1 MQIHRLRLVN
11 FRQHEDSE
19 LVLGAGLTGIVGANG
34 SGKSTLLEA
43 IAFAMYG
50 TPAARGTRE
59 SIRRRGAPPRS
70 PVRVELDFT
79 LGAHQFRVVRS
90 LSQAEL
96 FQDGDAAPIANSLG
110 AVTEKLSRLLGMT
123 RAEFFNTYFTGQ
135 KDLAVMAKA
144 TAPERAQFLARVL
157 GFERLRLA
165 QDRLRETRSEAR
177 ARLQALQAGLPDA
190 AELEAEERR
199 VAALA
204 SGAGEKEG
212 GAKAAVER
220 AAARLQEAAPRWD
233 AMQKLRTRLQS
244 LEADIRVAE
253 HQVTTAQE
261 RTRDLDRQIADALQA
276 QAQLAGLSEQL
287 APLAALRAEHETL
300 QQRYAAS
307 SHRAALH
314 AKLEAARANLAEL
327 DQRLA
332 ALPTPAQLEAARTA
346 AAEARA
352 GSVTIAGQAEERHT
366 AWVRDL
372 QDARTKLLALRDQY
386 KDLQEQL
393 DRITAA
399 GQDGACPT
407 CSRPLGADFEAVLAV
422 LGRQVEEV
430 KFNGNFYK
438 KRVAQLEAE
447 PADVRELERQRVAAE
462 AAAEAAAAE
471 VGRLESPLRDAA
483 AMREKRAQLVR
494 SIAELEAALKGAEG
508 SYDPERHEVVQQ
520 DLRALEQKALEA
532 ERYRA
537 LADRA
542 ARLAPELLAAE
553 QAVSAREEALTA
565 LRHQHQELG
574 FSEPAF
580 EEVRALVAAAEEE
593 RRKAE
598 LQVVEAQGAR
608 ATADEAARAASQR
621 RRERSAREEEIR
633 KVERRHLLLQE
644 LDRALT
650 DLRTDLNAT
659 LRPDLSELA
668 SGFLRDLTNGR
679 YSDLE
684 LDESY
689 LPTIVDEGEAKP
701 VISGGEE
708 DVANL
713 ALRLAISQM
722 IAERAG
728 QPLSLLIL
736 DEVFGS
742 LDEERRASVMDL
754 LRSLADRFPQV
765 ILITHIEAVREG
777 FDRLI
782 RVERD
787 PSRRVAVVHEEL
799 VEGGAAVVA
808 A

>member
-70 PVRVELDFT
+70 PVRVELDFA
-79 LGAHQFRVVRS
+79 LGAHEFRVVRS

-96 FQDGDAAPIANSLG
+96 FQDGDPAPIANSL
-110 AVTEKLSRLLGMT
+110 ATVTEKLSHLLGMT
-123 RAEFFNTYFTGQ
+123 RAEFFTTYFTGQ
-135 KDLAVMAKA
+135 KDLMVMAKMS
-144 TAPERAQFLARVL
+144 APERAQFLARVL
-157 GFERLRLA
+157 GFERLRIA
-165 QDRLRETRSEAR
+165 QERLKETRSELR
-177 ARLQALQAGLPDA
+177 ARLQALQAGLLDA
-190 AELEAEERR
+190 GTLDAEEQR

-204 SGAGEKEG
+204 AAAGERD
-212 GAKAAVER
+212 AKA
-220 AAARLQEAAPRWD
+220 QEAVRLAAIRLAEATPRWD
-233 AMQKLRTRLQS
+233 AMQQLRTRVQS
-244 LEADIRVAE
+244 LEGDIRVAE
-253 HQVTTAQE
+253 HQVTTSQE

-276 QAQLAGLSEQL
+276 QAHLGAIAEEL
-287 APLAALRAEHETL
+287 APLPALRAEHEAL
-300 QQRYAAS
+300 QQLYAAS
-307 SHRAALH
+307 SHRAGLH
-314 AKLEAARANLAEL
+314 AKLEAARAALADL

-332 ALPTPAQLEAARTA
+332 ALPTPEQLETARSGAAAARAAANA
-346 AAEARA
+346 AAE
-352 GSVTIAGQAEERHT
+352 QAEEKRT
-366 AWVRDL
+366 TWVRDL
-372 QDARTKLLALRDQY
+372 QDATTKRQALLDQY
-386 KDLQEQL
+386 ADLQEQL

-407 CSRPLGADFEAVLAV
+407 CSRPLGKDFEPVLAV
-422 LGRQVEEV
+422 LGRQLEEV
-430 KFNGNFYK
+430 KFNGKFY
-438 KRVAQLEAE
+438 RQRLDQLEEE
-447 PADVRELERQRVAAE
+447 PLEVRELERRRVQAE
-462 AAAEAAAAE
+462 AAAETASAALS
-471 VGRLESPLRDAA
+471 RLEAPLKDAPA
-483 AMREKRAQLVR
+483 LRERRARQEKA
-494 SIAELEAALKGAEG
+494 IAELHASLQGAEG
-508 SYDPERHEVVQQ
+508 TYDPERHKVVQ
-520 DLRALEQKALEA
+520 LELKALEAKALEA

-537 LADRA
+537 LAERA

-553 QAVSAREEALTA
+553 QAVSAREEQLTA
-565 LRHQHQELG
+565 LRHQREELG
-574 FSEPAF
+574 YSEPMF
-580 EEVRALVAAAEEE
+580 EEVRALMAAVEEE
-593 RRKAE
+593 RRRAE
-598 LQVVEAQGAR
+598 LQVVEARGER
-608 ATADEAARAASQR
+608 ATADEAARAAAQR
-621 RRERSAREEEIR
+621 RVERKHREEEVKR
-633 KVERRHLLLQE
+633 VEQRFLVTQE

-650 DLRTDLNAT
+650 DLRTDLNT
-659 LRPDLSELA
+659 QLRPDLSELA

-689 LPTIVDEGEAKP
+689 TPTLVDEGEVKP

-708 DVANL
+708 DVAYL

-728 QPLSLLIL
+728 QPLSLLVL
-736 DEVFGS
+736 DEIFGS
-742 LDEERRASVMDL
+742 LDEERRAAVMDL

-777 FDRLI
+777 FDRII

-787 PSRRVAVVHEEL
+787 PARRVSVVREET
-799 VEGGAAVVA
+799 VEGGGRDVA